1 MIIIYV
7 YMKCLQFCLDI
18 TIYVD
23 CCALLGN
30 EIQPFTVAL
39 T

>member
-18 TIYVD
+18 TTYVG
-23 CCALLGN
+23 CYALLGN
-30 EIQPFTVAL
+30 EIQLFTVTL